1 VKPQEI
7 GTDANALV
15 GHMLVCT
22 AGKLPYEDSWSLQ
35 QALREARRRQTIP
48 DLLLLVEHPPTYTL
62 GRSSSP
68 EHLLIDRA
76 TLKAVHGIDVFD
88 IERGGSATYHGPGQL
103 VGYPIIDLKRRGRDV
118 HQFIR
123 LLEEVLMR
131 TLAEFNL
138 SARTSEGLTGVW
150 VADNKIASIGIH
162 VRHWITMHGFAL
174 NVAPDLSHFQWI
186 QPCGLDNKVITSM
199 AAQLG
204 YEPDLSVV
212 AAAVTRQFAHL
223 CQCSCA
229 AIDVADLSA
238 LALSHE
244 APLETDT
251 VPARG

>member
-1 VKPQEI
+1 
-7 GTDANALV
+7 
-15 GHMLVCT
+15 MLVCN
-22 AGKLPYEDSWSLQ
+22 AGKLPYEDSWNLQ
-35 QALREARRRQTIP
+35 QALREARRRQAIP

-68 EHLLIDRA
+68 EHLLIDRS
-76 TLKAVHGIDVFD
+76 TLKSAHGIDVFD

-123 LLEEVLMR
+123 LLEQVLIQ
-131 TLAEFNL
+131 TLVEFDL
-138 SARTSEGLTGVW
+138 SAKTSAGLTGVW

-204 YEPDLSVV
+204 YEPDLPTV
-212 AAAVTRQFAHL
+212 AAAVTRRFADL
-223 CQCSCA
+223 YDCSCTA
-229 AIDVADLSA
+229 VDLMDLRTLAFPETAPVETETLSA
-238 LALSHE
+238 SQ
-244 APLETDT
+244 
-251 VPARG
+251 